1 MKDLTRR
8 VCILMIAAMLTVS
21 QAAAAIPA
29 FANETAANSG
39 SDFGAA
45 EDEGADP
52 EAGTESGSGK
62 AEPSS
67 VPENRSGTEDETGTE
82 SETGMT
88 DNNVTGDGS
97 GKEDADADTA
107 QDAAPE
113 LQELS
118 LKTAASVVRIRDDDK
133 VNLDTPGTQYELFG
147 SGERVK
153 DGNFFTVP
161 DNRSNEGSPIIIVL
175 DNVNRTQSG
184 KSPDNAFINIK
195 PGNYVI
201 IKLRGNNYIESGQ
214 NGTSGKAGI
223 HVSAGS
229 TVKVT
234 SEEGDGSTAGTLDI
248 YGGGKKYG
256 AAGIGSNYTDDGQAG
271 SIIIAGGTIR
281 AHGAHCA
288 AGIGSGRDTK
298 CTSVQITG
306 GNVYAEGGEYA
317 AGIGAGDNVGTSSGG
332 NLIDISIT
340 GGSVTAVG
348 GGHAAGI
355 GCSEG
360 GHLEG
365 NITIENAEVN
375 ATGGTQGAGI
385 GGGDGAD
392 FYDNSRISIRSGNIT
407 AAGGSDGAGIG
418 GGNHTHN
425 VRVSID
431 QDEGKDLTINASGG
445 KNAAGIGAG
454 DEDGDYVRIT
464 LHGGNITAAGGENGA
479 GIGAGDNVNEIVIK
493 GSGTITAHGGKTA
506 AGIGGGN
513 DSTVKN
519 KLLIEGDTTGGS
531 VVRGE
536 APEGSRGLEINAVAS
551 YGVEPE
557 SGYDNEGAA
566 IGGGKSKCC
575 DITVRNAVLHT
586 RADEQGADIGGGGF
600 HAVPDASGV
609 VDTITIENCE
619 ITSTSIR
626 KVSPGIGAGYG
637 GSVNHIVIKDT
648 RYTGG
653 GIGGAIMDRNY
664 RGLNSVDSI
673 RIDNSDITAK
683 WDEVHPGHC
692 QSEIVANTT
701 PLDHGAAGIG
711 SGQFGSIDEIT
722 ITNCRIDTCGYGS
735 GAGIGGGGAGG
746 KNWSV
751 LSLEKYDI
759 GDVGTIS
766 ISDSHVDAESGCA
779 KFTDKVPTTID
790 DGYKTY
796 EIDAIDFGGGAGI
809 GSGSASGVEKIDI
822 HDCDYVKAKGHSG
835 SGIGGGCGTG
845 FFMSGWVDH
854 IWLENIDKLDVEGGR
869 FCAGI
874 GTGGGDGIRTSSSCV
889 LKEIY
894 IKNCGKN
901 AKGNF
906 KVSGGYGAAGIGL
919 GYTSRYKEGFTDKGS
934 KVITI
939 VDSNLEAEAG
949 KLGAGIGG
957 SCEETI
963 TGYGGDSPTIRIEGQ
978 CQIKAAGGAG
988 ELYEHKDGSYG
999 GGAGIGGG
1007 SRGGASN
1014 IEIALPSNSHTAA
1027 TEVNDPSENG
1037 AYIIAIGGS
1046 YGGAGIGSGGTDWV
1060 NGQITKGNADSETIM
1075 ISGGAIYAYGGSSS
1089 KAGDDQWGGDF
1100 YTGAG
1105 AGIGGGSGRSSV
1117 DKVTISGG
1125 YIEAKAGSCHN
1136 DSDRADDIGCG
1147 GDWSSKSS
1155 PQDRK
1160 CGTLKISDGTVVAEK
1175 FGSFSNGETVDGGSI
1190 KGIISNARTSDGT
1203 RVYRTTATLK
1213 DEAKTQVNLSI
1224 SQSYGQKCVYT
1235 DKDRKLYLYL
1245 FKKGSL
1251 SDKTQTADI
1260 TVNTGKT
1267 ADKRHYYGYTDTEHT
1282 GLLKMK
1288 GTIVHGHADKVPF
1301 KDQSFSVFIDDKDYA
1316 KGTKWH
1322 DFKAEGDAEIV
1333 SVKKDESPGVEL
1345 EMKALKGGEYTVTA
1359 QCESAPGSDAEIYWN
1374 SEFEYTGI
1382 VKKDAYV
1389 DISGDLTKVFDGN
1402 QVQHPKVS
1410 TNSDDKYPDYHWF
1423 YTDGTPTPNYNPHF
1437 AGDYYVYVSVDETD
1451 RYGPAESEKL
1461 YFSILKAP
1469 TSVTQNVKMSDG
1481 KAVITADVSGLIS
1494 PVGYV
1499 QFTIKKKNESGTWDT
1514 VRTENVPAARKD
1526 DKIQAV
1532 LETGMVSGG
1541 DYEVSVQYLECENY
1555 QASNVDTR
1563 SYHKG
1568 SDPPFSFDIEGKTE
1582 YTVSV
1587 RDKEHPVV
1595 LDLHVVPSGT
1605 DVTWTS
1611 EIVSD
1616 TADIYHFEK
1625 TAEINNDDPLRVNIK
1640 HAGTVTVKVT
1650 AAEKSGKLEP
1660 VSKLVTVTVTKGKLY
1675 AKPFMYSGG
1684 TVQNSGD
1691 CISSVIYGSNTA
1703 SYNSTVLFT
1712 DGDDSSD
1719 TTYYSIDH
1727 YGGPGE
1733 HIGTLDSER
1742 PDMQKASAGKTFTF
1756 DVIKNGKDVTF
1767 DGKTYRNVFLWRD
1780 YDIECRQGSI
1790 SVTKAS
1796 IVLSAQS
1803 EVVRYGDPEPE
1814 YTWYI
1819 DDNAGRKLYAD
1830 GLASWDEPEDVFDEN
1845 GAQVGIDTV
1854 MTGGKGYEELGVG
1867 LYNNPLTINGSLSP
1881 NYEAI
1886 RPKWPYDN
1894 RREPGTER
1902 ANLKITAADISDADR
1917 FDINVT
1923 GGNVYGEE
1931 SSETTIE
1938 VIDNSCFG
1946 KKITLQKDT
1955 DYSLAWADDSKQEIV
1970 VTGKG
1975 NYTGSV
1981 KVKAGTRPRTIT
1993 VSTESASKVYDG
2005 EPLKA
2010 GGSITGVLD
2019 SDKDKLEFKVT
2030 GSQTEAGKSRNT
2042 YSLTF
2047 IDPDLAKCYKVSEEK
2062 IGTLTVVSNDIGKC
2076 SVSQPEDVV
2085 YNGNEQK
2092 QSVTVTDG
2100 LHNELVRDVDY
2111 ELSYSD
2117 RTKTGTTDTIKNAG
2131 KVTVTVTGIGK
2142 YCGTAVVTYD
2152 IRPATLSIVTKSAS
2166 KAYDGEPLT
2175 AGGEATGFIEGETA
2189 TFRTTGEITNAGS
2202 VPNTYELIWNGTA
2215 DSSNYV
2221 KGRVEIGELRVE
2233 PADGQNAVYAEGYQ
2247 GIYDGNEH
2255 TVTAEALVEGS
2266 VITYSTDGGKSW
2278 SNDAPSFKDATADP
2292 VSVRVRAAA
2301 NDPNHNYDDAEVAVQ
2316 VVIEKAPLIVKTGSD
2331 SKVYD
2336 GSPLTCSKASVTGLA
2351 GSETAAV
2358 TATGSQTEVG
2368 SSVNKYRIDW
2378 NSAGTSASENNYR
2391 IDEEDL
2397 GMLTVTE
2404 FIPDPAKIVINRD
2417 LSKVCDGEKA
2427 ELSKA
2432 AAASGKTPDIYVSP
2446 DSARPALIVS
2456 YYDAAGN
2463 KLEEGPKEPGS
2474 YTVKAAVNDSDPSL
2488 PNEERYKAA
2497 YDSRDFNI
2505 EKYRTQISISAP
2517 ERILYEYD
2525 LNGESVETSWTVSA
2539 SNSDDPYIAYE
2550 ADKGKAVCRY
2560 EKKQNDGS
2568 YSGITAAPS
2577 DEGDYRVTVT
2587 ASETDH
2593 YTAAEKTAYFRI
2605 IGQQETELSVKV
2617 ESKTYDGKAA
2627 EPVLSCSRG
2636 TEGVSYT
2643 YYRSDGTSLG
2653 STAPRDAGDYEVE
2666 AVLPAARGYSGAKA
2680 RASFSIRKRTVAVD
2694 TEARYITASES
2705 KLIVYVDNG
2714 LEDLNGTTVKVS
2726 ITTKSGQD
2734 YEREQPL
2741 DENLKT
2747 VFDFPNALPDV
2758 YTVTPELEYSG
2769 DNYHVI
2775 CSTRTYDKNKGD
2787 YSIQLKDAQV
2797 GLDFADFD
2805 LAMRVTDSRSNILI
2819 NNPDYYYEIAGEST
2833 EGNYH
2838 VLNVAESGR
2847 LRVEGAGTALVRV
2860 NVRGNERYN
2869 GRSAYAEVTVDKGR
2883 VSIVL
2888 RTGRTEREYDG
2899 RPSEI
2904 RTGLSYG
2911 SDHYP
2916 VQYDSEK
2923 IEVRYYETDDSG
2935 QNSAG
2940 IDGPPKDAGRY
2951 RAAGSAPDDDNFI
2964 VEDGSADFTI
2974 VPAGISVVT
2983 GSASKEYD
2991 GSPLTCSVAKIRGL
3005 VNGETAVIT
3014 ATGSQTDPG
3023 STANTYRIAWA
3034 EDDPQKAT
3042 ASERNYIVKG
3052 EELGTLRVTERDIS
3066 YSFTEGADAKWTR
3079 GSGSKLAFKVV
3090 RSHGNASA
3098 FDHFTGVSIDN
3109 AEVGKESYTA
3119 KSGSVILTLD
3129 AEYLEKLPAGRHT
3142 IAALF
3147 DDGRAETQFT
3157 VSDAGSP
3164 GDDSGGGTS
3173 GTGGSSRT
3181 GDDQTLTLWLSA
3193 MLLSISALSALIIQR
3208 YLRRYRQK

>member
-1 MKDLTRR
+1 
-8 VCILMIAAMLTVS
+8 MIAAMLTLS
-21 QAAAAIPA
+21 QAVTAIPA
-29 FANETAANSG
+29 YAIGPAANSG
-39 SDFGAA
+39 SDLGVT
-45 EDEGADP
+45 EDEEADQDDP
-52 EAGTESGSGK
+52 EADTEISGSGK
-62 AEPSS
+62 EEPPVS
-67 VPENRSGTEDETGTE
+67 PENMNGTDTE
-82 SETGMT
+82 AG
-88 DNNVTGDGS
+88 TGDEDTGADKDDELTLQ
-97 GKEDADADTA
+97 KES
-107 QDAAPE
+107 
-113 LQELS
+113 LQ
-118 LKTAASVVRIRDDDK
+118 TAANVVRIPDK
-133 VNLDTPGTQYELFG
+133 NKADLDTPGTQYELYG

-153 DGNFFTVP
+153 DGNYFTVP
-161 DNRSNEGSPIIIVL
+161 DNRSNAGSPIIIVL
-175 DNVNRTQSG
+175 DNVDRTQSG

-256 AAGIGSNYTDDGQAG
+256 AAGIGSNYTDDGQTG

-298 CTSVQITG
+298 CTDIQITG
-306 GNVYAEGGEYA
+306 GSIYAEGGEYA

-332 NLIDISIT
+332 NLVNISIT
-340 GGSVTAVG
+340 GGVVTAVG

-365 NITIENAEVN
+365 NITIENATVN

-392 FYDNSRISIRSGNIT
+392 FYDNSKISIRSGNIT
-407 AAGGSDGAGIG
+407 AAGGDDGAGIG

-431 QDEGKDLTINASGG
+431 QQNGEALNINAAGG

-454 DEDGDYVRIT
+454 DEDGDYVYIT
-464 LHGGNITAAGGENGA
+464 LRGGSITAAGGNNGA

-493 GSGTITAHGGKTA
+493 GSGTITARGGKTA

-519 KLLIEGDTTGGS
+519 KLLIEGDTTGGDI
-531 VVRGE
+531 VRGE
-536 APEGSRGLEINAVAS
+536 APEGSRGLDITAVAS
-551 YGVEPE
+551 SGIEPE
-557 SGYDNEGAA
+557 NGYDNEGAA

-575 DITVRNAVLHT
+575 DITVKNAVLHT

-600 HAVPDASGV
+600 HAIPDASGV
-609 VDTITIENCE
+609 VDTITIDNCE
-619 ITSTSIR
+619 IVSSSRR

-637 GSVNHIVIKDT
+637 GSVNNIVIKNT
-648 RYTGG
+648 KYTGG

-673 RIDNSDITAK
+673 VIDNSDITAK
-683 WDEVHPGHC
+683 WDEDNPGHC

-722 ITNCRIDTCGYGS
+722 ITNSNIDTAGYGS

-746 KNWSV
+746 QNWSV

-766 ISDSHVDAESGCA
+766 ISNSHVKAVSGCA
-779 KFTDKVPTTID
+779 HFTDKVPTTIN
-790 DGYKTY
+790 DGYSDFT
-796 EIDAIDFGGGAGI
+796 IDPIDFGGGAGI

-822 HDCDYVKAKGHSG
+822 HDCDYVYAKGHKG

-854 IWLENIDKLDVEGGR
+854 IWLENIDRLEAVGGR
-869 FCAGI
+869 YCAGI
-874 GTGGGDGIRTSSSCV
+874 GTGGGEGIRSSSSCV

-894 IKNCGKN
+894 IKNCGKDS
-901 AKGNF
+901 KGNF

-919 GYTSRYKEGFTDKGS
+919 GYTSRYKEGYTDKGS

-939 VDSNLEAEAG
+939 IDSNLESEAG
-949 KLGAGIGG
+949 TLGAGIGG
-957 SCEETI
+957 SCEENI
-963 TGYGGDSPTIRIEGQ
+963 TGYGGDGPTIRIEGQ
-978 CQIKAAGGAG
+978 CQIEAVGGSG
-988 ELYEHKDGSYG
+988 EMYEGKDGSYG

-1007 SRGGASN
+1007 CRGGASE

-1027 TEVNDPSENG
+1027 TEVNDPSESG

-1060 NGQITKGNADSETIM
+1060 HGQITKGNADSETIK
-1075 ISGGAIYAYGGSSS
+1075 ISGGAIYAYGGGSS

-1288 GTIVHGHADKVPF
+1288 GTIVHGHADRVPF

-1541 DYEVSVQYLECENY
+1541 DYEVSVQYLESENY

-1563 SYHKG
+1563 TYHKG

-1582 YTVSV
+1582 YTVSI

-1733 HIGTLDSER
+1733 HIGTLDPER

-1867 LYNNPLTINGSLSP
+1867 LYNNPLTINGSVSP

-2010 GGSITGVLD
+2010 EGSISGVLE
-2019 SDKDKLEFKVT
+2019 SDADKVEFRVT
-2030 GSQTEAGKSRNT
+2030 GSQTEPGRSRNT
-2042 YSLTF
+2042 YTLTF
-2047 IDPDLAKCYKVSEEK
+2047 KDPDMAACYKVSEEK
-2062 IGTLTVVSNDIGKC
+2062 TGMLTVVSNDIGKC
-2076 SVSQPEDVV
+2076 SVSKPDDVV
-2085 YNGNEQK
+2085 YNGKEQK
-2092 QSVTVTDG
+2092 QTVTVTDQ
-2100 LHNELVRDVDY
+2100 LHNELVENEDY

-2117 RTKTGTTDTIKNAG
+2117 RTKAGTTGTIKNAG
-2131 KVTVTVTGIGK
+2131 KVTVTVTGKGK
-2142 YCGTAVVTYD
+2142 YCGTASVSYD
-2152 IRPATLSIVTKSAS
+2152 IRPATLRIVTHSAS
-2166 KAYDGEPLT
+2166 KEYDGTPLEDV
-2175 AGGEATGFIEGETA
+2175 GGEAAGFIEGETA
-2189 TFRTTGEITNAGS
+2189 TFRTTGTITDAGS
-2202 VPNTYELIWNGTA
+2202 VPNTYELIWDGTA

-2221 KGRVEIGELRVE
+2221 KGWVETGELRVE

-2247 GIYDGNEH
+2247 GTYDGKAH
-2255 TVTAEALVEGS
+2255 SVKAEALVEGS
-2266 VITYSTDGGKSW
+2266 EITYSTDEGHTWKSE
-2278 SNDAPSFKDATADP
+2278 APSFRDATEDP
-2292 VSVRVRAAA
+2292 VSVRVRAEAH
-2301 NDPNHNYDDAEVAVQ
+2301 DPNYKNASAEVTVQ
-2316 VVIEKAPLIVKTGSD
+2316 VMIEKAPLTVKTGSA
-2331 SKVYD
+2331 SKVED
-2336 GSPLTCSKASVTGLA
+2336 GRPLTCSTASLSGLA
-2351 GSETAAV
+2351 NSETAEI

-2368 SSVNKYRIDW
+2368 SSFNTYTIEW
-2378 NSAGTSASENNYR
+2378 NGTANEQNYE
-2391 IDEEDL
+2391 IAEEDL
-2397 GMLTVTE
+2397 GTLTVTE
-2404 FIPDPAKIVINRD
+2404 FVPDPAKIVINKD
-2417 LSKVCDGEKA
+2417 LSKVYDGKKA
-2427 ELSKA
+2427 ELSTA
-2432 AAASGKTPDIYVSP
+2432 ESALDKTADISVSP
-2446 DSARPALIVS
+2446 DSARSALAVS

-2463 KLEEGPKEPGS
+2463 KLDEGPSEPGS

-2488 PNEERYKAA
+2488 PNKDRYKAA
-2497 YDSRDFNI
+2497 YDSRDFTI
-2505 EKYRTQISISAP
+2505 GKYRTQISITAP
-2517 ERILYEYD
+2517 ERIMYEYD
-2525 LNGESVETSWTVSA
+2525 LQGKSVGAEWTISA
-2539 SNSDDPYIAYE
+2539 ANSDDPRVTYE
-2550 ADKGKAVCRY
+2550 QDKGKAVCRY
-2560 EKKQNDGS
+2560 AKKQSDGS
-2568 YSGITAAPS
+2568 YAGISDAPS
-2577 DEGDYRVTVT
+2577 TAGDYRVTVT
-2587 ASETDH
+2587 APETAH
-2593 YTAAEKTAYFRI
+2593 YNAAEKTAYFRI
-2605 IGQQETELSVKV
+2605 IGQKETELSVSV
-2617 ESKTYDGKAA
+2617 ESKTYDGKAV
-2627 EPVLSCSRG
+2627 EPVLSCSRS
-2636 TEGVSYT
+2636 TEDVSCT
-2643 YYRSDGTSLG
+2643 YYRSDGTKLG
-2653 STAPRDAGDYEVE
+2653 SKAPKDAGDYEVE
-2666 AVLPAARGYSGAKA
+2666 AVIPAERSYSGAKA
-2680 RASFSIRKRTVAVD
+2680 RASFSIRKRTVSVT
-2694 TEARYITASES
+2694 TEARYISLSES
-2705 KLIVYVDNG
+2705 KLIVSVNNG
-2714 LEDLNGTTVKVS
+2714 LEDLNGTTVKVR
-2726 ITTKSGQD
+2726 IRSGSGD
-2734 YEREQPL
+2734 EYEREQAL
-2741 DENLKT
+2741 EAGLKT
-2747 VFDFPNALPDV
+2747 VFDFPNALPDK
-2758 YTVTPELEYSG
+2758 YTVTPELIYTG
-2769 DNYHVI
+2769 GNYNII

-2787 YSIQLKDAQV
+2787 YTVQLKDAQV
-2797 GLDFADFD
+2797 GLDAADFS
-2805 LAMRVTDSRSNILI
+2805 LAMRVTDSKTNIRI
-2819 NNPDYYYEIAGEST
+2819 YDPDYVYEIADEST
-2833 EGNYH
+2833 SGNYH
-2838 VLNVAESGR
+2838 VLSVTEDGRR

-2860 NVRGNERYN
+2860 NVRGNEQYN
-2869 GRSAYAEVTVDKGR
+2869 ECLAFAEVTVNKGK
-2883 VSIVL
+2883 VSVVL
-2888 RTGRTEREYDG
+2888 RSGVTEREYDG
-2899 RPSEI
+2899 QPSEI
-2904 RTGLSYG
+2904 KTELSYA

-2916 VQYDSEK
+2916 VKYDDSK
-2923 IEVRYYETDDSG
+2923 VEVKYCETDETGDST
-2935 QNSAG
+2935 AR

-2951 RAAGSAPDDDNFI
+2951 RVTGTAPDDDNFT
-2964 VEDGSADFTI
+2964 VEDGVTDFVI
-2974 VPAGISVVT
+2974 VPAGISVIT

-2991 GSPLTCSVAKIRGL
+2991 GTPLTCSVARIKGL

-3014 ATGSQTDPG
+3014 ATGSQTEPG
-3023 STANTYRIAWA
+3023 SSDNTYRITWA
-3034 EDDPQKAT
+3034 EDDPMN
-3042 ASERNYIVKG
+3042 ASASGRNYTVKD
-3052 EELGTLRVTERDIS
+3052 EDLGTLSVTEPDIS
-3066 YSFTEGADAKWTR
+3066 YSFTEGMDAQWTR
-3079 GSGSKLAFKVV
+3079 GSKSNLRFKIE
-3090 RSHGNASA
+3090 RSYMPDAA
-3098 FDHFTGVSIDN
+3098 MDHFIGISVDN
-3109 AEVGKESYTA
+3109 AEVGKDSYTA
-3119 KSGSVILTLD
+3119 ESGSVILTLD

-3157 VSDAGSP
+3157 VSDAGSA
-3164 GDDSGGGTS
+3164 DDNSGGGTGS
-3173 GTGGSSRT
+3173 GSPSGSGGSSRT
-3181 GDDQTLTLWLSA
+3181 GDDQMFVLWLSA
-3193 MLLSISALSALIIQR
+3193 MLLSIAALSALIIRR
-3208 YLRRYRQK
+3208 YLRRYR